1 MNQNIERFIF
11 VSINILLFLLI
22 VRIYKPEMLQDLENH
37 FSELEKKILI
47 LQKNYKNLTEEF
59 SELHK
64 EHEDLKRKYD
74 EERKKG
80 QVLAEEQK
88 NIKLYSAISGNPEHN
103 RLMKNHINRLVKEV
117 DFCIAQLQNS
127 GL

>member
-1 MNQNIERFIF
+1 
-11 VSINILLFLLI
+11 
-22 VRIYKPEMLQDLENH
+22 MLQELETN
-37 FSELEKKILI
+37 FSELEKKIMN
-47 LQKNYKNLTEEF
+47 LQKNYNNLTEKL
-59 SELHK
+59 SELSVENK
-64 EHEDLKRKYD
+64 ELQRKYD
-74 EERKKG
+74 EERKKN

-103 RLMKNHINRLVKEV
+103 RLMKNHINRLVKEI

>member
-1 MNQNIERFIF
+1 
-11 VSINILLFLLI
+11 
-22 VRIYKPEMLQDLENH
+22 MLKDLENN
-37 FSELEKKILI
+37 FSVLEKRILNI
-47 LQKNYKNLTEEF
+47 SKNYQNLDEKYQ
-59 SELHK
+59 ELNQ
-64 EHEDLKRKYD
+64 EHEELKKKYD
-74 EERKKG
+74 EERRKN

-103 RLMKNHINRLVKEV
+103 RLMKNHINRLVKEI

>member
-1 MNQNIERFIF
+1 
-11 VSINILLFLLI
+11 
-22 VRIYKPEMLQDLENH
+22 MLQDLENN
-37 FSELEKKILI
+37 FSELEKKILN
-47 LQKNYKNLTEEF
+47 LQKNQQSLNEKLTD
-59 SELHK
+59 LNK
-64 EHEDLKRKYD
+64 EHEELKKKYD
-74 EERKKG
+74 EERKKS

>member
-1 MNQNIERFIF
+1 
-11 VSINILLFLLI
+11 
-22 VRIYKPEMLQDLENH
+22 MLQDLENN
-37 FSELEKKILI
+37 FSELEKKILN
-47 LQKNYKNLTEEF
+47 LHKNHQNLTERF
-59 SELHK
+59 SELNT
-64 EHEDLKRKYD
+64 EHEELKKKYD
-74 EERKKG
+74 EERKKN

-103 RLMKNHINRLVKEV
+103 RLMKNHINRLVKEI

>member
-1 MNQNIERFIF
+1 
-11 VSINILLFLLI
+11 
-22 VRIYKPEMLQDLENH
+22 MLQELETN
-37 FSELEKKILI
+37 FSELEKKII
-47 LQKNYKNLTEEF
+47 NLQKNYNNLTEKL
-59 SELHK
+59 SELSIENK
-64 EHEDLKRKYD
+64 ELQKKYD
-74 EERKKG
+74 EERKKN

-103 RLMKNHINRLVKEV
+103 RLMKNHINRLVKEI

>member
-1 MNQNIERFIF
+1 
-11 VSINILLFLLI
+11 
-22 VRIYKPEMLQDLENH
+22 MLQELENN
-37 FSELEKKILI
+37 FSELEKKIL
-47 LQKNYKNLTEEF
+47 NLHKSHQNLSEKL
-59 SELHK
+59 SELDK
-64 EHEDLKRKYD
+64 EHEELKLKYD
-74 EERKKG
+74 EERKKN

-88 NIKLYSAISGNPEHN
+88 TIKLYSAISGNPEHN